1 MSSCSNKNA
10 CACTVLLVSQLH
22 MQAPNGIIF
31 KVQSISHM
39 YTYDID
45 HKIANHTYIH
55 HDLKKIILTR
65 FALKGPY
72 EKNITLKFKY
82 FNLFLLIYSHALP
95 TFFIVLHIIN
105 M

>member
-10 CACTVLLVSQLH
+10 CACTVLLESQLH

-55 HDLKKIILTR
+55 HDLKKIILLTC
-65 FALKGPY
+65 FALKGPQ
-72 EKNITLKFKY
+72 EKKKTLMISLNI
-82 FNLFLLIYSHALP
+82 LFRFIYSQALP
-95 TFFIVLHIIN
+95 TFFI
-105 M
+105 

>member
-10 CACTVLLVSQLH
+10 CACTVLLESQLH

-31 KVQSISHM
+31 KVQSISHTCM

-55 HDLKKIILTR
+55 HDLKKIILLTR
-65 FALKGPY
+65 FALKGPQ
-72 EKNITLKFKY
+72 EKK
-82 FNLFLLIYSHALP
+82 
-95 TFFIVLHIIN
+95 LHLRSV
-105 M
+105 